1 MEMKIE
7 SAILIV
13 MNTEKHTS
21 NDTNSEK
28 TNTQLMTS
36 SLPNLIAT
44 GLIFLTVFAIIYAGY
59 IHGHMSV
66 SAVYKTLNP

>member
-1 MEMKIE
+1 MKIE

-28 TNTQLMTS
+28 ISTQLMTS
-36 SLPNLIAT
+36 PLPNLITT
-44 GLIFLTVFAIIYAGY
+44 GLIFLTVFAIILAGY
-59 IHGHMSV
+59 IHGHMSI

>member
-1 MEMKIE
+1 MKIE

-28 TNTQLMTS
+28 TNTQLMIS
-36 SLPNLIAT
+36 PLPNLIAT
-44 GLIFLTVFAIIYAGY
+44 GLIFLSVFAIIFAGY
-59 IHGHMSV
+59 IHGHMSI

>member
-1 MEMKIE
+1 MKIE

-28 TNTQLMTS
+28 ISTQLMIS
-36 SLPNLIAT
+36 PLPNLITT
-44 GLIFLTVFAIIYAGY
+44 GLIFLTVFAIITAGY
-59 IHGHMSV
+59 IHGHMNI

>member
-1 MEMKIE
+1 MKIE

-36 SLPNLIAT
+36 SLPNLIT
-44 GLIFLTVFAIIYAGY
+44 IGLLFLSVFGIIYAGY

-66 SAVYKTLNP
+66 SAVYKTLNL

>member
-1 MEMKIE
+1 MKIE

-21 NDTNSEK
+21 NDTNLEK

-36 SLPNLIAT
+36 PLPNLITT
-44 GLIFLTVFAIIYAGY
+44 GLIFLTVFAIITAGY
-59 IHGHMSV
+59 IHGHMNI

>member
-36 SLPNLIAT
+36 SLPNLIT
-44 GLIFLTVFAIIYAGY
+44 IGLIFLSVFGIIYAGY
-59 IHGHMSV
+59 IHGHMSI

>member
-36 SLPNLIAT
+36 SLPNLIT
-44 GLIFLTVFAIIYAGY
+44 IGLLFLSVFGIIYAGY

-66 SAVYKTLNP
+66 SAVFKNLQ

>member
-1 MEMKIE
+1 MKIE

-28 TNTQLMTS
+28 ISTQLMIS
-36 SLPNLIAT
+36 PLPNLIVT
-44 GLIFLTVFAIIYAGY
+44 GLIFLSISAIITAGY
-59 IHGHMSV
+59 IHGHMNI

>member
-1 MEMKIE
+1 MKIE

-28 TNTQLMTS
+28 ISTQLMIS
-36 SLPNLIAT
+36 PLPNLVTT
-44 GLIFLTVFAIIYAGY
+44 GLIFLTVFAIITAGY
-59 IHGHMSV
+59 IHGHMNI

>member
-1 MEMKIE
+1 MKIE

-36 SLPNLIAT
+36 SLPNLIT
-44 GLIFLTVFAIIYAGY
+44 IGLLFLSVFGIIYAGY

-66 SAVYKTLNP
+66 SAVFKNLQ

>member
-1 MEMKIE
+1 MKIE

-13 MNTEKHTS
+13 MNTEKDTS
-21 NDTNSEK
+21 NDTTSEK

-36 SLPNLIAT
+36 SLPNLIT
-44 GLIFLTVFAIIYAGY
+44 IGLIFLSVFAIILAGY
-59 IHGHMSV
+59 IHGHMSI

>member
-1 MEMKIE
+1 MKIE

-13 MNTEKHTS
+13 KNTDKHTS

-28 TNTQLMTS
+28 TNTQLMIS
-36 SLPNLIAT
+36 PLPNLITT
-44 GLIFLTVFAIIYAGY
+44 GLIFLTVFAIITTGY
-59 IHGHMSV
+59 IHGHMSI

>member
-1 MEMKIE
+1 MKIE

-13 MNTEKHTS
+13 MNTEKHIS

-28 TNTQLMTS
+28 TNTQLMIS
-36 SLPNLIAT
+36 PLPNLVST
-44 GLIFLTVFAIIYAGY
+44 GLIFLFVFAIMLAGY
-59 IHGHMSV
+59 IHGHMSI

>member
-1 MEMKIE
+1 MKIE

-36 SLPNLIAT
+36 SLPNLIT
-44 GLIFLTVFAIIYAGY
+44 IGLIFLSVFAIILAGY
-59 IHGHMSV
+59 IHGHMSI

>member
-1 MEMKIE
+1 MKIE

-28 TNTQLMTS
+28 ISTQLMTS
-36 SLPNLIAT
+36 PLPNLITT
-44 GLIFLTVFAIIYAGY
+44 GLIFLTVFAIITAGY
-59 IHGHMSV
+59 IHGHMSI

>member
-1 MEMKIE
+1 MKIE

-21 NDTNSEK
+21 NDTNLEK

-36 SLPNLIAT
+36 SLPNLIT
-44 GLIFLTVFAIIYAGY
+44 IGLLFLSVFGIIYAGY

-66 SAVYKTLNP
+66 SAVFKNLQ

>member
-7 SAILIV
+7 SAILIA

-36 SLPNLIAT
+36 SLPNLIT
-44 GLIFLTVFAIIYAGY
+44 IGLLFLSVFGIITAGY
-59 IHGHMSV
+59 IHGHMSI

>member
-1 MEMKIE
+1 MKIE

-13 MNTEKHTS
+13 MNTDKHTS

-28 TNTQLMTS
+28 ISTQLMTS
-36 SLPNLIAT
+36 PLPNLVTT
-44 GLIFLTVFAIIYAGY
+44 GLIFLTVFAIITAGY
-59 IHGHMSV
+59 IHGHMSI

>member
-36 SLPNLIAT
+36 SLPNLIT
-44 GLIFLTVFAIIYAGY
+44 IGLLFLSVFGIIYAGY

-66 SAVYKTLNP
+66 SAVYKTLNL

>member
-1 MEMKIE
+1 MGMKIE

-13 MNTEKHTS
+13 MNTDKNTS

-28 TNTQLMTS
+28 TNTQLMIS
-36 SLPNLIAT
+36 PLPNLIAT
-44 GLIFLTVFAIIYAGY
+44 GLIFLSVFAIILVGY
-59 IHGHMSV
+59 IHGHMSI

>member
-1 MEMKIE
+1 MKIE

-36 SLPNLIAT
+36 PLPNLIT
-44 GLIFLTVFAIIYAGY
+44 IGLLFLSVFGIIYAGY

>member
-1 MEMKIE
+1 MKIE

-21 NDTNSEK
+21 NDTNLEK

-36 SLPNLIAT
+36 PLPNLIT
-44 GLIFLTVFAIIYAGY
+44 IGLLFLSVFGIIYAGY

>member
-1 MEMKIE
+1 MKIE

-13 MNTEKHTS
+13 MNTEKDTS
-21 NDTNSEK
+21 NDTTSEK

-36 SLPNLIAT
+36 SLPNLIT
-44 GLIFLTVFAIIYAGY
+44 IGLIFLSVFAIITAGY
-59 IHGHMSV
+59 IHGHMSI

>member
-1 MEMKIE
+1 MKIE

-36 SLPNLIAT
+36 SLPNLIT
-44 GLIFLTVFAIIYAGY
+44 IGLLFLSVFGIITAGY
-59 IHGHMSV
+59 IHGHMSI

>member
-1 MEMKIE
+1 MKIE

-13 MNTEKHTS
+13 MNTDKHTL

-36 SLPNLIAT
+36 PLPNLITT
-44 GLIFLTVFAIIYAGY
+44 GLIFLSVFVIILAGY
-59 IHGHMSV
+59 IHGHMSI

>member
-1 MEMKIE
+1 MKIE

-36 SLPNLIAT
+36 SLPNLIT
-44 GLIFLTVFAIIYAGY
+44 IGLLFLSVFGIIYAGY
-59 IHGHMSV
+59 IHGHMSI